1 MKPRELKKLGL
12 NRAQVR
18 LAGLCC
24 ERASAA
30 GLKALEIRARVHALI
45 ANPSA
50 HRDDPHFG
58 VLATMMTP
66 GAFNDEAQPAPWQQ
80 WGEDLDPQSIRQMAN
95 AARLPVAV
103 RGALMPDAHVGYG
116 LPIGGVLAT
125 RDAVIPYAVGVD
137 IACRMRLTIV
147 DMPADAIRLDRDR
160 LIKVLEEETR
170 FGMGACFAKP
180 HDHGVMSQDWG
191 ITRTTKNMKQKAR
204 SQLGSSGSG
213 NHFVEWGVVTLDRP
227 DLGLEPGEYLAL
239 LSHSGSRGAGAAVA
253 DYYSTLARELH
264 PELPEELQHLAWL
277 DMDSE
282 AGQEYWAAMNLMGD
296 YAAANHEVI
305 HREMLRALGAG
316 ALHVTENHHNFCIPG
331 DVPVATPRGPVA
343 MGELKAG
350 DEVYALDPEQGLCVT
365 RVVRQWSTG
374 VQPVRRIETEG
385 RSLRATATHPIL
397 TVVGKGKKAAL
408 AWRPAGELVKGD
420 VIVCA
425 QGYGAEDGPE
435 SAELARLF
443 GAFLGGGW
451 IDGERAGAFVGDW
464 QLPHVTPYRELAQR
478 VFPDGE
484 WISGPSAPYGI
495 SCTSAAVCARL
506 EALGFVSAP
515 AERALPRWAFSM
527 SRAAKLALLAGYMD
541 AGGRIEGAGKGQLSA
556 ANPALVEALR
566 ELAISA
572 GLAVSSV
579 QIKVFKLKT
588 PIAPAHYAHLMPSSM
603 VQLPVWSAKMAVTT
617 PIIGPGL
624 PAAKLGAVTLPAG
637 AFAQKIKTITEEDPV
652 EVFDLEVEDSA
663 HSFIAAGVAVHNCW
677 REEHDGEQVYVH
689 RKGATPAGEGV
700 MGIIPGSMA
709 SPAYVVRGRGSAAS
723 LRSASHGAGRV
734 MSRRQ
739 AQRDIDWKATERL
752 LAERD
757 VTLLSAGIDE
767 APGVYKDIQS
777 VMNAQQDLVD
787 IVARF
792 MPKIVKMAPSGEPP
806 ED

>member
-1 MKPRELKKLGL
+1 
-12 NRAQVR
+12 
-18 LAGLCC
+18 
-24 ERASAA
+24 
-30 GLKALEIRARVHALI
+30 
-45 ANPSA
+45 
-50 HRDDPHFG
+50 
-58 VLATMMTP
+58 
-66 GAFNDEAQPAPWQQ
+66 
-80 WGEDLDPQSIRQMAN
+80 
-95 AARLPVAV
+95 
-103 RGALMPDAHVGYG
+103 
-116 LPIGGVLAT
+116 
-125 RDAVIPYAVGVD
+125 
-137 IACRMRLTIV
+137 
-147 DMPADAIRLDRDR
+147 
-160 LIKVLEEETR
+160 
-170 FGMGACFAKP
+170 
-180 HDHGVMSQDWG
+180 
-191 ITRTTKNMKQKAR
+191 
-204 SQLGSSGSG
+204 
-213 NHFVEWGVVTLDRP
+213 
-227 DLGLEPGEYLAL
+227 
-239 LSHSGSRGAGAAVA
+239 
-253 DYYSTLARELH
+253 
-264 PELPEELQHLAWL
+264 
-277 DMDSE
+277 
-282 AGQEYWAAMNLMGD
+282 
-296 YAAANHEVI
+296 
-305 HREMLRALGAG
+305 
-316 ALHVTENHHNFCIPG
+316 
-331 DVPVATPRGPVA
+331 
-343 MGELKAG
+343 
-350 DEVYALDPEQGLCVT
+350 
-365 RVVRQWSTG
+365 
-374 VQPVRRIETEG
+374 
-385 RSLRATATHPIL
+385 
-397 TVVGKGKKAAL
+397 
-408 AWRPAGELVKGD
+408 
-420 VIVCA
+420 
-425 QGYGAEDGPE
+425 
-435 SAELARLF
+435 
-443 GAFLGGGW
+443 
-451 IDGERAGAFVGDW
+451 
-464 QLPHVTPYRELAQR
+464 
-478 VFPDGE
+478 
-484 WISGPSAPYGI
+484 
-495 SCTSAAVCARL
+495 
-506 EALGFVSAP
+506 
-515 AERALPRWAFSM
+515 M